1 MNSNNMKIMKKV
13 LIAILFVLTYS
24 FTANAQN
31 SIRYFKKHLLCQ
43 QGEAMNVLDFDVE
56 WPEYIGGTTVDSLQV
71 QLMKALF
78 NRVAPTWLQ
87 AMDEFVASYGDE
99 VKKPLE
105 TLPDDDKFC
114 YVDCKIREIGLW
126 KNQFASFEVTID
138 CTPNKKS
145 HCKEFH
151 HSSMIT
157 YDVQK
162 TRCLTREEILRMS
175 RITGNPTYSQQ
186 FSALLLKYAVS
197 SFGEV
202 PTSIS
207 IGRNIG
213 IGDGYLVIPYVAYGN
228 DMEDYMDVMAYVP
241 IQELNDFLS
250 KEFAKRLVLA
260 NSSEI
265 MAKEKEEGKSLLSQD
280 SDLKNVYDT
289 PDEKANFALPKYNL
303 STYVAQNFS
312 LPPLAKLENASAKA
326 LASFVIEADGTIN
339 TVNILR
345 PSSPSIDRE
354 LVNVIRLMPRWNP
367 AKSQGKAVRS
377 RQFLPLTV
385 RLD

>member
-1 MNSNNMKIMKKV
+1 MKIMKKV

-78 NRVAPTWLQ
+78 SRVAPTWLQ

-99 VKKPLE
+99 VKKPLA

-114 YVDCKIREIGLW
+114 YIDCKIREIGLW

-145 HCKEFH
+145 LCKEFH

-162 TRCLTREEILRMS
+162 ARCLTREEILRMS

-197 SFGEV
+197 SLGEV

-265 MAKEKEEGKSLLSQD
+265 IAKDKGEGKSLLNQD

-339 TVNILR
+339 TVTILR

-367 AKSQGKAVRS
+367 AKSHGKAVRS

>member
-1 MNSNNMKIMKKV
+1 MKIMKKV
-13 LIAILFVLTYS
+13 LIAVLFVFAYSLTV
-24 FTANAQN
+24 NAQN

-56 WPEYIGGTTVDSLQV
+56 WPECIGGNTVDSLQMR
-71 QLMKALF
+71 LMKALF

-99 VKKPLE
+99 VKEPL
-105 TLPDDDKFC
+105 TALPADDKFC
-114 YVDCKIREIGLW
+114 YIDCKTHEIGFW
-126 KNQFASFEVTID
+126 KNQFVSFEVTVD
-138 CTPNKKS
+138 CTPNKS
-145 HCKEFH
+145 SRCKEYH
-151 HSSMIT
+151 YSAMIA

-162 TRCLTREEILRMS
+162 AKCLTREEILRMS
-175 RITGNPTYSQQ
+175 RITSNPTYSQQ
-186 FSALLLKYAVS
+186 FSALLLKYATS
-197 SFGEV
+197 PLDGV

-213 IGDGYLVIPYVAYGN
+213 IGANYLVVPYVAYGN
-228 DMEDYMDVMAYVP
+228 DMDDYVDVKAYVP
-241 IQELNDFLS
+241 ITELNDFLT
-250 KEFAKRLVLA
+250 KEFAKRLELVK
-260 NSSEI
+260 SSETVI
-265 MAKEKEEGKSLLSQD
+265 SKGQGEERGLFPKNL
-280 SDLKNVYDT
+280 DLEDVFDT
-289 PDEKANFALPKYNL
+289 PEEKAIFALPKYTL

-312 LPPLAKLENASAKA
+312 LPPLAKWENASTKA
-326 LASFVIEADGTIN
+326 LASFVVETDGSIN

-385 RLD
+385 KLD

>member
-1 MNSNNMKIMKKV
+1 MKIMKKV

-78 NRVAPTWLQ
+78 SRVAPTWLQ

-99 VKKPLE
+99 VKKPLA

-114 YVDCKIREIGLW
+114 YIDCKIREIGLW

-145 HCKEFH
+145 LCKEFH

-162 TRCLTREEILRMS
+162 ARCLTREEILRMS

-197 SFGEV
+197 SLGEV

-265 MAKEKEEGKSLLSQD
+265 IAKDKGEGKSLLNQD

-367 AKSQGKAVRS
+367 AKSHGKAVRS

>member
-1 MNSNNMKIMKKV
+1 MKIMKKV

-71 QLMKALF
+71 QLMKTLF
-78 NRVAPTWLQ
+78 SRVAPTWLQ

-99 VKKPLE
+99 VKKPLA

-114 YVDCKIREIGLW
+114 YIDCKIREIGLW

-145 HCKEFH
+145 LCKEFH

-162 TRCLTREEILRMS
+162 ARCLTREEILRMS

-197 SFGEV
+197 SLGEV

-265 MAKEKEEGKSLLSQD
+265 IAKDKGEGKSLLNQD

-367 AKSQGKAVRS
+367 AKSHGKAVRS